1 MQRAA
6 LKPDWQAWYIKA
18 MYTRHLLPQRDSP
31 VENGKPLQGTWT
43 TPFENAGLLA
53 VKRPY
58 RVPLPKWILNLR
70 IKEWQ
75 TFTARNS
82 DMWLEAVIAD
92 LKFFC
97 YAEVTFWDKE
107 IKETM
112 HVFRTLP
119 FSAWKMPQSLRDS
132 IAMHDGA
139 GFSFKIHDFIDSRK
153 VTLDINIASAIERP
167 DFTASL
173 EFGLDIGKTTPL
185 AVNMLIAENRSMYIF
200 KNFSEVDGSVVWG
213 DRRRTLE
220 RGTAG
225 GIFQDVKGFIPY
237 RSRYFCCRSLG
248 FDAKG
253 RRFAFSLG
261 EHITRKLNVNNEN
274 ALWLEGVLT
283 ALPPVRIVMYEHGE
297 SVIQD
302 LEGMVD
308 LTFRQVEDTVAPF
321 DLLFISMEHK
331 NPIGRFNGMLM
342 TADGEKLPVRNMP
355 GTVELF
361 DFRL

>member
-1 MQRAA
+1 
-6 LKPDWQAWYIKA
+6 
-18 MYTRHLLPQRDSP
+18 MYTRRLLPQRDSP

-43 TPFENAGLLA
+43 TPFENTGLQA

-58 RVPLPKWILNLR
+58 LVPLPKWISNLR

-75 TFTARNS
+75 TFTVRNY

-92 LKFFC
+92 MKFFC
-97 YAEVTFWDKE
+97 CAEITFWDKKKNE
-107 IKETM
+107 KM

-119 FSAWKMPQSLRDS
+119 FLAWKMPQSLRDS
-132 IAMHDGA
+132 VVEYDGA
-139 GFSFKIHDFIDSRK
+139 GFLFRIHDFIGSRK
-153 VTLDINIASAIERP
+153 VTLGINTASAIERP
-167 DFTASL
+167 AFAASL
-173 EFGLDIGKTTPL
+173 EFGLDISKATPL
-185 AVNMLIAENRSMYIF
+185 AVNMLIAENRSMYLF
-200 KNFSEVDGSVVWG
+200 KNFSEVEGYVVWG
-213 DRRRTLE
+213 DRRWTLKRE
-220 RGTAG
+220 TAG

-237 RSRYFCCRSLG
+237 RSRYFCCKSLG

-274 ALWLEGVLT
+274 ALWLEGALT

-302 LEGMVD
+302 IEGMVD

-331 NPIGRFNGMLM
+331 NPIGLFNGMLM

-355 GTVELF
+355 GTVERF